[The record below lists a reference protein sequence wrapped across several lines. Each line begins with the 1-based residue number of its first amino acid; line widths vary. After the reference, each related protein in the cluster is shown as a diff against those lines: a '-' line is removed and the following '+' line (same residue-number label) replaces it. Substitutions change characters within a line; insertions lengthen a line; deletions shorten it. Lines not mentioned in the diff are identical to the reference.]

1 MNKPMDDKARPEA
14 WPDWKLE
21 RYLLGE
27 LPPDSAAGLEARL
40 GSDPD
45 LARRLSAL
53 RSEHAALRA
62 AHPTADMAAGIARRL
77 RLSDPA
83 AAPSRQAAPAAGPAG
98 SRPRPGA
105 AASLAAAVAAVFR
118 RPALPVLGPAFAMLL
133 ALAVLPFTSISPFRS
148 HPAGEAPGG
157 EAPGGEAPGGGAPA
171 GERLKG
177 LEPRLILHRKLA
189 HGSLKLSSGE
199 AARAGDVIQIQYESA
214 GFSQGALY
222 SLDADGKVTRHFPD
236 RGPRSAALRA
246 GGPVALDFAY
256 ELDDAA
262 GWERF
267 YFITASRPFD
277 LEAVEAALRRAHPAD
292 AKRADPLP
300 LPKDLGQCQFILLKE
315 PGT

>member
-1 MNKPMDDKARPEA
+1 MNKPLDDKARPDA

-45 LARRLSAL
+45 LGRRLAAL
-53 RSEHAALRA
+53 RAEHAALRA
-62 AHPTADMAAGIARRL
+62 AHPTAGMAAGIARRL

-83 AAPSRQAAPAAGPAG
+83 GSRSRQASPAAEGPGAL
-98 SRPRPGA
+98 RRPGA
-105 AASLAAAVAAVFR
+105 AAFR

-133 ALAVLPFTSISPFRS
+133 ALAVLPFTPFSPFSPSGFR
-148 HPAGEAPGG
+148 PA
-157 EAPGGEAPGGGAPA
+157 GEAPGGGAPGGDGA
-171 GERLKG
+171 SGGERIKG
-177 LEPRLILHRKLA
+177 LEPRLILHRKLSQ
-189 HGSLKLSSGE
+189 GSLKLGSGE

-214 GFSQGALY
+214 GFPQGALY
-222 SLDADGKVTRHFPD
+222 SLDAEGKVTRHFPD
-236 RGPRSAALRA
+236 RGSRSAALRS

-267 YFITASRPFD
+267 YFITSSRPFD
-277 LEAVEAALRRAHPAD
+277 LEAVEAALRRARPAD

-300 LPKDLGQCQFILLKE
+300 LPDDLGQCQFILLKE